1 MRYVVDCSVAVKWE
15 ITEPLSDKARRL
27 RDAFRLGVHQLLA
40 PDLFPTEVANAL
52 LVAERRGRILP
63 GQSAVFLADV
73 LTTCPAIHPCLPH
86 LLSQAHAIAAAS
98 TNTSVYDALYVSLA
112 QREGCELVTADDRLV
127 RNLQP
132 RFPFIVPLASLP

>member
-1 MRYVVDCSVAVKWE
+1 MRYVVDCSVAFKWE
-15 ITEPLSDKARRL
+15 VPEPLSDKALRL
-27 RDAFRLGVHQLLA
+27 RDAFRLGVHSLLA
-40 PDLFPTEVANAL
+40 PDLFPTETANAL

-63 GQSAVFLADV
+63 GQSTILLADV

-86 LLSQAHAIAAAS
+86 LLPRAHAIAATTAS
-98 TNTSVYDALYVSLA
+98 SVYDALYVALA
-112 QREGCELVTADDRLV
+112 QREGCEFVTADDRLV